1 MCCFRQATSL
11 PNHLSQCKTLP
22 HSNVSKHSR
31 TLMSQ
36 NTPALQCLKTFLF
49 AGLSPTA
56 NFAQQSQRP
65 DRFNM
70 SVPASDLKS
79 GLPESSSASDKP
91 DVDTGAENGTSS
103 NAERS
108 HAYVGSVTSLVSMHA
123 EEQCSRT
130 RAACL
135 RRERRRGRIRRSVT
149 PGEARPTPQP
159 RAHLAARAAMPDR
172 CVACCACCVRRSP
185 TPHRRPIW
193 FFRAFLHTGHSFC
206 INNIFLCAARK
217 SSHG

>member
-1 MCCFRQATSL
+1 MLL
-11 PNHLSQCKTLP
+11 PPGYESSKSPLS
-22 HSNVSKHSR
+22 
-31 TLMSQ
+31 MQ
-36 NTPALQCLKTFLF
+36 NTPALQCLKTFPF

-123 EEQCSRT
+123 EEQPT
-130 RAACL
+130 RGSGAMQSYASSLFKEGTAEGADSAQRDAGGGPTNTTAAGTSGGTGGDAGQVCCML
-135 RRERRRGRIRRSVT
+135 CMLC
-149 PGEARPTPQP
+149 EAKSHPAPAADLVFSSLS
-159 RAHLAARAAMPDR
+159 AHWPL
-172 CVACCACCVRRSP
+172 
-185 TPHRRPIW
+185 I
-193 FFRAFLHTGHSFC
+193 LH
-206 INNIFLCAARK
+206 
-217 SSHG
+217 